1 MKKLFLIIIGL
12 CLMPIVVM
20 ASDYEEAGF
29 ESENF
34 YKCVLKTLKTTE
46 RPSDEQLASIT
57 RVDCINTEI
66 ESTKGIEKLSSLTM
80 LTLKNN
86 GITNLD
92 LSGNPILREL
102 IVQNN
107 NISNIDLSN
116 NRNLI
121 YIFLDHNDLSSIDLT
136 NNLQVAQLDL
146 SYNVLESINLSL
158 NSQISKLD
166 LSNNLLTS
174 IDLSNNPNI
183 SWLDLSNNRFGNLD
197 LTNNTHMDTLN
208 LMDNILT
215 SLNLTNLR
223 SLKYLYLTN
232 NKITSLDLSNQSGLV
247 ELDVSGN
254 NIESMIISN
263 SVRLQTM
270 QIDYNIL
277 KDLDLTAN
285 TELREIYVYHHD
297 IVSLTNED
305 VLVEKVLEYLPEEIK
320 SQDYELIMGD
330 GNRRMSK
337 RSASPEVIDHVSV
350 SASNVSFSNV
360 NPVTLINYSGYFSL
374 SYMESPAAETNQVDA
389 STINHEDSLI
399 VKTANRV
406 EEDKNEEISND
417 IVSSP
422 GKANPETGSF
432 IPLIS
437 ISIIALLGLLIFIK
451 TGKRKTIFLCK

>member
-1 MKKLFLIIIGL
+1 MKKLFLMLIGL
-12 CLMPIVVM
+12 CLIPSIVM

-34 YKCVLKTLKTTE
+34 YKCVLKTLKTTDK
-46 RPSDEQLASIT
+46 PSDEQLASIT
-57 RVDCINTEI
+57 RVDCINSEI

-80 LTLKNN
+80 LTLNNN
-86 GITNLD
+86 GITDID
-92 LSGNPILREL
+92 LSGNPNLREL
-102 IVQNN
+102 IVRNN
-107 NISNIDLSN
+107 NISTIDLSK

-121 YIFLDHNDLSSIDLT
+121 YIFLDNNNLSNIDLS

-146 SYNVLESINLSL
+146 SFNALEAINLNL

-208 LMDNILT
+208 LMDNNLT
-215 SLNLTNLR
+215 NIDLTNLR

-232 NKITSLDLSNQSGLV
+232 NNITSLDLSNQSGLV
-247 ELDVSGN
+247 QLDVSGN

-263 SVRLQTM
+263 SVMLQTM

-285 TELREIYVYHHD
+285 TELREVYVFHHGT
-297 IVSLTNED
+297 VSLTKED
-305 VLVEKVLEYLPEEIK
+305 NIEEKVNEYLPEEIR
-320 SQDYELIMGD
+320 SQDYELTVGSPL
-330 GNRRMSK
+330 RTMSK
-337 RSASPEVIDHVSV
+337 RSTTTGEIDHVTV
-350 SASNVSFSNV
+350 SANNVSLNNV

-374 SYMESPAAETNQVDA
+374 SYIENTPTEVTDPIVDN
-389 STINHEDSLI
+389 TISHEDSLI
-399 VKTANRV
+399 AKLANKPSDNNQTNV
-406 EEDKNEEISND
+406 EEKKEA
-417 IVSSP
+417 SP
-422 GKANPETGSF
+422 RKVNPATGAF
-432 IPLIS
+432 LPTV
-437 ISIIALLGLLIFIK
+437 SIIVIGAIGIVILK
-451 TGKRKTIFLCK
+451 KSSKKRMLTI